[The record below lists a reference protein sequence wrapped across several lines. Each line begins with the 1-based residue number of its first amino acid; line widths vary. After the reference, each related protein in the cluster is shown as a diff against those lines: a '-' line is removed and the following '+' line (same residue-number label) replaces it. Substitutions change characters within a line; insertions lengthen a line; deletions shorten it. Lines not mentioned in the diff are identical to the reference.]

1 MRNEESRFLNL
12 SPLGSLGAL
21 QSIRKKHLYIS
32 K

>member
-1 MRNEESRFLNL
+1 MKNEECRFLNL

-21 QSIRKKHLYIS
+21 QSIRKKDLHVS